1 MSKILNFSSTHE
13 DFFIDKTIN
22 KIKKDLE
29 KPSISKKKLYNIQQ
43 ELNQLN
49 SVLVD
54 NLRHQVRMTQSALTM
69 FLQKQ
74 TELST
79 LSYNC
84 QNLFIDKCVDTLT
97 EQAQKVAKNN
107 LNSCKNISKRV
118 SKLRKDISTLGYEQA
133 LSLENRQMIDLANR
147 YLNSKESVDL
157 SKDTATLRL
166 SLREENSK
174 KDLNELFDLSI
185 ALYEIAG
192 SFYHCNIKE
201 ALELFYSLSPTTQ
214 QEIKTKLQE
223 LGVDLHMIN
232 QTMNITAIRKQL
244 YLIIQTCLGYSH
256 YVLYQSFD
264 YPSFEAID
272 DLFQDLDRTLKES
285 VI

>member
-1 MSKILNFSSTHE
+1 MSKILKFSSTHE

-49 SVLVD
+49 GVLVD
-54 NLRHQVRMTQSALTM
+54 NLRHQVRMTQSALTI

-74 TELST
+74 TELSA

-118 SKLRKDISTLGYEQA
+118 SKLRKEISTLGYEQS

-147 YLNSKESVDL
+147 YLNSKESIDL
-157 SKDTATLRL
+157 SKDTTTLRL
-166 SLREENSK
+166 NLREENSK

-192 SFYHCNIKE
+192 CFYHCNITE
-201 ALELFYSLSPTTQ
+201 AFDLFYSLSPMTQ
-214 QEIKTKLQE
+214 QEIKIKLE
-223 LGVDLHMIN
+223 EFGVDLHMIN
-232 QTMNITAIRKQL
+232 QTLNITAIREQL
-244 YLIIQTCLGYSH
+244 YLIMQTCLGYSH

>member
-1 MSKILNFSSTHE
+1 MSKILKFSSTRE

-49 SVLVD
+49 GVLVD

-97 EQAQKVAKNN
+97 EQAQKVAKTN

-157 SKDTATLRL
+157 SKDTTTLRL
-166 SLREENSK
+166 SLRAENSK

-201 ALELFYSLSPTTQ
+201 AFELFYSLSPTTQ
-214 QEIKTKLQE
+214 EEIKTKLQE
-223 LGVDLHMIN
+223 FGVDLHMIN
-232 QTMNITAIRKQL
+232 QTLNITAIREQL
-244 YLIIQTCLGYSH
+244 YLIMQTCLGYSH